1 VVTVTKLT
9 TAGPRS
15 LTSLSPLQLYLQEIS
30 KYPLLEPEEELE
42 LAKKHFD
49 EGDVSAAHRLITS
62 NLRLVVKI
70 ANEFKRAQSNLLD
83 LVQEGNYGLM
93 QAVKKFNP
101 YKGVRLSSYG
111 AWWIKAYI
119 LKFLLDSNGQ
129 VKIATTAAQRKLF
142 YNLRKET
149 ERLLKE
155 YEKVDSKMI
164 AANLNVSE
172 KDVIEMQM
180 RLSSSEF
187 SLDAPSD
194 SDSSSTRGDF
204 IADEHE
210 TIEDYLSDQQVKVLF
225 SGYLEEFRNSLKGR
239 DQELFDLRLTSEDP
253 ITLQEIGDR
262 FGITRER
269 ARQIEARIIDK
280 LKQFVKEKGTL
291 DV

>member
-1 VVTVTKLT
+1 MTKLT
-9 TAGPRS
+9 TTGPRS

-172 KDVIEMQM
+172 KDVIEMQK

-194 SDSSSTRGDF
+194 GDSSSTRGDF

-210 TIEDYLSDQQVKVLF
+210 TIEDYLSEQQVKVLF

-269 ARQIEARIIDK
+269 ARQIEARIIEK